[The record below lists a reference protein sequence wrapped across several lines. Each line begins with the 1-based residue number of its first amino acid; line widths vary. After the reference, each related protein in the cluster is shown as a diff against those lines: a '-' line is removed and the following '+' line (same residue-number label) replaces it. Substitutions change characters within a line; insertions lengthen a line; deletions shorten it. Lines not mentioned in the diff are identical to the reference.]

1 MVSLT
6 VRFQHRKIK
15 GKYDEFSVTIP
26 REIVNAAPAFKKVKN
41 VSIDIDLVG
50 NIVIKPKEGK

>member
-15 GKYDEFSVTIP
+15 GKYDEFSITIP
-26 REIVNAAPAFKKVKN
+26 REIISAAPAFKKAKN
-41 VSIDIDLVG
+41 VSIDVDLVG
-50 NIVIKPKEGK
+50 NIVVKPREAK